1 MRYFTPALM
10 LAAGLGMTF
19 APPTPSIA
27 ADQLSVAVGTL
38 GGTMGRLGAGL
49 TDVVN
54 KNQTDMKLS
63 VTPGGG
69 RANPARVST
78 GGADFGYSFTNFT
91 ATALAGKAPFD
102 KKYPNLRVVAR
113 FWNACYHQYV
123 GKDVYDSGIQSWED
137 IVAAKKPLK
146 IGLVKKGTS
155 SEYTGSVL
163 VKALGSSYEKMAAR
177 GDKQTFSGTG
187 ANSRAIRSGQIDI
200 YFHNSGD
207 PNGAGIQAALGR
219 DLTFLKLTPKI
230 KSILT
235 ENGYSQCTIPGGI
248 YKGIDKPTESM
259 GLSGVLLTTDKMDQ
273 KAVYNILKIAA
284 VNKKTLGA
292 VHKIYKDWTPQFAAQ
307 VGSLPLHPG
316 ASKFFKEVGAI
327 N

>member
-1 MRYFTPALM
+1 MRYLTLAFTLAVGIATTAAIPTPAV
-10 LAAGLGMTF
+10 AV
-19 APPTPSIA
+19 
-27 ADQLSVAVGTL
+27 DQFSVAVGTL
-38 GGTMGRLGAGL
+38 GGTMGRLGSGL
-49 TDVVN
+49 ADVVN
-54 KNQTDMKLS
+54 KNQSEMKLS

-91 ATALAGKAPFD
+91 ATALAGKAPFN
-102 KKYPNLRVVAR
+102 KKYTNLRVVAR
-113 FWNACYHQYV
+113 FYNACYHQYV

-137 IVAAKKPLK
+137 IVASKKALK
-146 IGLVKKGTS
+146 IALAKKGTS
-155 SEYTGSVL
+155 TEYTGSVI

-177 GDKQTFSGTG
+177 GDKQTFTGTG
-187 ANSRAIRSGQIDI
+187 ANSRAIRSGQIDF

-235 ENGYSQCTIPGGI
+235 DNGYSSCTIPGGI
-248 YKGIDKPTESM
+248 YKGNDKPTESM
-259 GLSGVLLTTDKMDQ
+259 GLSGVLLTTDKMDERT
-273 KAVYNILKIAA
+273 VYNILKIANA
-284 VNKKTLGA
+284 KKQALGA
-292 VHKIYKDWTPQFAAQ
+292 VHKIYKSWTPKVSAD
-307 VGSLPLHPG
+307 VGKLPLHPG
-316 ASKFFKEVGAI
+316 AVKFYKEVGAI

>member
-1 MRYFTPALM
+1 MRYKTTAFM
-10 LAAGLGMTF
+10 LAAGLMTISSM
-19 APPTPSIA
+19 PTPAIA
-27 ADQLSVAVGTL
+27 ADQLSIAVGTL

-49 TDVVN
+49 ADVVN
-54 KNQTDMKLS
+54 KNQKNMKLG

-91 ATALAGKAPFD
+91 ATALAGKAPFK
-102 KKYPNLRVVAR
+102 KKYPNLKVVAR
-113 FWNACYHQYV
+113 FYNACYHQYV
-123 GKDVYDSGIQSWED
+123 AKDVYNSGIQSWED
-137 IVAAKKPLK
+137 IVASKNPLK
-146 IGLVKKGTS
+146 IALVKKGTS
-155 SEYTGSVL
+155 TEFTGSVI

-187 ANSRAIRSGQIDI
+187 SNSRAIRSGQIDF

-230 KSILT
+230 KSILSS
-235 ENGYSQCTIPGGI
+235 NGFSPCTIPGGI
-248 YKGIDKPTESM
+248 YKGNDKPTESM

-273 KAVYNILKIAA
+273 KTVYNILKIAA
-284 VNKKTLGA
+284 ANTKTLGA
-292 VHKIYKDWTPQFAAQ
+292 VHKIYKTWTPKFAAK
-307 VGSLPLHPG
+307 VGALPLHAG
-316 ASKFFKEVGAI
+316 AEKFYKETGAI